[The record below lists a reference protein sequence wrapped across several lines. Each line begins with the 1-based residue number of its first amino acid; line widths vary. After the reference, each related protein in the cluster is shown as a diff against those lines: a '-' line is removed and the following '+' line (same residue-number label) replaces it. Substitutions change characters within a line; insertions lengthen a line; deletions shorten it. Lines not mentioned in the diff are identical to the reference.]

1 MLLRKS
7 RRTLLVLAIAS
18 LVSSCADY
26 MNHRDSITFGLG
38 NAAEA
43 NKAIH
48 TQDPFPRVAQNTRI
62 ATDGKVV
69 SRAVR
74 TYQGGGGA
82 PAFVIPPAGAG
93 GNGAMPGN

>member
-1 MLLRKS
+1 MQLRKS
-7 RRTLLVLAIAS
+7 KRTLLVLAIAS

-69 SRAVR
+69 HRVIRS
-74 TYQGGGGA
+74 YQGGGGA